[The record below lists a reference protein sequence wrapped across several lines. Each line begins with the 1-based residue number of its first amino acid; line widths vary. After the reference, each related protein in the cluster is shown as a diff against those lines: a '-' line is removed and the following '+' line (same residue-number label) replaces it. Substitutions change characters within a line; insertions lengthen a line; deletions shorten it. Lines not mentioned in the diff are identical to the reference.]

1 MTNHNKLLL
10 ALVFGSMSYSA
21 TAKVYSWRGEDG
33 AMHYSQ
39 FPRELV
45 EKNNAQ
51 SRESRRIEDLADVV
65 DDLDDQNDTNLLDG
79 LDDIVANA
87 SAVREKDKVLKR
99 TSPEVILAAQATAL
113 EQQALLEKKSTQR
126 PQTGVEES
134 VYTAAKTKSAKQN
147 PFLANIHKRL
157 NKFTADR
164 SLDAPNNVKPEPTE
178 TVAITQTVKTE
189 RVSAR
194 VKPQNRFLAGI
205 KNKLNG
211 RPMVS
216 FQNDVVAKS
225 QEPAPQ
231 KPQTTTATAL
241 PDKTQSTH
249 VHNRFLADIEGKRN
263 RHIASS
269 HPSDSVTASAG
280 ALSVQNSNEPLT
292 RVVSTGSEKEQV
304 QNKFLA
310 EINKRLFKARLANS
324 TEVVSAPKKPQKAG
338 DTKANVGRDLSLSAD
353 KIKTIE
359 KQVETKAADVKPELP
374 RKSSSALMLSRL
386 SSSHVGRLS
395 LRATGTDQ
403 LDRQGID
410 SVNKF
415 VNDINRAAEK

>member
-51 SRESRRIEDLADVV
+51 SRDSRNIEDLADVV
-65 DDLDDQNDTNLLDG
+65 DDLDDQDDSNLLDG

-87 SAVREKDKVLKR
+87 SVVREKDKMLKR
-99 TSPEVILAAQATAL
+99 TSPAAILAAQATAL
-113 EQQALLEKKSTQR
+113 EQQAGMEN
-126 PQTGVEES
+126 GVEEN
-134 VYTAAKTKSAKQN
+134 VLTAAKSKPTKQN
-147 PFLANIHKRL
+147 SFLANIHKRL
-157 NKFTADR
+157 NKRTADSSRDTR
-164 SLDAPNNVKPEPTE
+164 SNAVSPEPAE
-178 TVAITQTVKTE
+178 AVAITRTVKIE

-205 KNKLNG
+205 KSKLNG
-211 RPMVS
+211 RPTVS
-216 FQNDVVAKS
+216 SQNVV
-225 QEPAPQ
+225 
-231 KPQTTTATAL
+231 
-241 PDKTQSTH
+241 
-249 VHNRFLADIEGKRN
+249 
-263 RHIASS
+263 
-269 HPSDSVTASAG
+269 VTK
-280 ALSVQNSNEPLT
+280 Q
-292 RVVSTGSEKEQV
+292 
-304 QNKFLA
+304 
-310 EINKRLFKARLANS
+310 
-324 TEVVSAPKKPQKAG
+324 QKATH
-338 DTKANVGRDLSLSAD
+338 TKANTGKDLSRSAD

-359 KQVETKAADVKPELP
+359 RQAETKAADVNPEIP
-374 RKSSSALMLSRL
+374 RQNNSALMLSRL
-386 SSSHVGRLS
+386 SSNHVGWVS
-395 LRATGTDQ
+395 LGGAGTDL

>member
-51 SRESRRIEDLADVV
+51 SRESRNIKDLADVV
-65 DDLDDQNDTNLLDG
+65 DDLDDQNDSNLLDG

-99 TSPEVILAAQATAL
+99 TAPEVILAAQATAL
-113 EQQALLEKKSTQR
+113 EQQALLESAQPRKNSVENKVLTAEKS
-126 PQTGVEES
+126 
-134 VYTAAKTKSAKQN
+134 KSSKEN

-157 NKFTADR
+157 NKRTADSSR
-164 SLDAPNNVKPEPTE
+164 DIRANAVSSEPKE

-189 RVSAR
+189 RVSAK

-205 KNKLNG
+205 KSKLNG
-211 RPMVS
+211 RPTVS
-216 FQNDVVAKS
+216 PQPTEAIK
-225 QEPAPQ
+225 EPAPEPIIV
-231 KPQTTTATAL
+231 KETSEAVHSRNAFLAGIERKRNRRNVDATSIASAT
-241 PDKTQSTH
+241 PAIDRRATQSTGEPPP
-249 VHNRFLADIEGKRN
+249 A
-263 RHIASS
+263 IAS
-269 HPSDSVTASAG
+269 TK
-280 ALSVQNSNEPLT
+280 
-292 RVVSTGSEKEQV
+292 SEKQSM

-310 EINKRLFKARLANS
+310 EINKKLFRARLASNGENLN
-324 TEVVSAPKKPQKAG
+324 EVDQMLSQNKTDKNKVIH
-338 DTKANVGRDLSLSAD
+338 TKAKPGKDLSRSAD
-353 KIKTIE
+353 KIKNIE
-359 KQVETKAADVKPELP
+359 RQAETKAADTKPELP
-374 RKSSSALMLSRL
+374 RQSSSALMLSRL
-386 SSSHVGRLS
+386 SSNHVGRLPV
-395 LRATGTDQ
+395 GTDQ

-410 SVNKF
+410 SSNQF